1 MDGANLDVS
10 QSKRKRV
17 STDFEPSENILFC
30 QTSQKC
36 VCVQLSTLSFI
47 IDLMKCVTYVPQGL
61 KTYSLSPSVLYLN
74 IERWNPAA
82 LVVVCPSVTSRPTV
96 CWPPLHQLTGF
107 SLLGHSCLP
116 LCRLFSA
123 SAEEHQKL
131 ACVSVCVL
139 SLLLNRANSGLK
151 LSSVITVR
159 HSYLRQLL
167 CRS

>member
-74 IERWNPAA
+74 IER
-82 LVVVCPSVTSRPTV
+82 
-96 CWPPLHQLTGF
+96 
-107 SLLGHSCLP
+107 
-116 LCRLFSA
+116 
-123 SAEEHQKL
+123 
-131 ACVSVCVL
+131 
-139 SLLLNRANSGLK
+139 
-151 LSSVITVR
+151 
-159 HSYLRQLL
+159 
-167 CRS
+167 